1 MPLRIARLGRW
12 CCACSVSYEF
22 EGIYVESFGALTV
35 LEERQELAN
44 RLIRLRNLQPAQRF
58 SPKCCASEIV
68 EKYMGPALC
77 SL

>member
-44 RLIRLRNLQPAQRF
+44 RLIRLRNLQPAQR
-58 SPKCCASEIV
+58 
-68 EKYMGPALC
+68 
-77 SL
+77 